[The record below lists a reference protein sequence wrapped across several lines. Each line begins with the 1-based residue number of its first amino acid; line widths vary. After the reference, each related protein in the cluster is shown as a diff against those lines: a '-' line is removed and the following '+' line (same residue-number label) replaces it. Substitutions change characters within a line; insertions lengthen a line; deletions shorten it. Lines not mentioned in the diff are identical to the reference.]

1 MDGTAKRTA
10 DADEIRHLSTRDQTL
25 MGNTKILSHITQL
38 CSSPSLPPPPP
49 SAFPRQNSGASALSG
64 SRICRTG
71 SSLSLYSATRSALA
85 SLTLRSHSSSSASFL
100 RIAS

>member
-25 MGNTKILSHITQL
+25 GITKILSHITQL

-64 SRICRTG
+64 SRICTTG